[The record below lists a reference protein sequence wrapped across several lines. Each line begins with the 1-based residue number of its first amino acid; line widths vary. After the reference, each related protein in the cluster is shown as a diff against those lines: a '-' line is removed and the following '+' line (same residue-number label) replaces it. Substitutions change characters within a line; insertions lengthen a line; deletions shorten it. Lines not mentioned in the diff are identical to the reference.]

1 MTQDLLDL
9 GNQTANLQSI
19 KTFAGKQA
27 GMCYAK
33 EKYRDSYISDYK
45 KASGRFDRVSGTGHH
60 SIADHSQVTLLIEDC
75 PKMTA
80 MLLNS
85 LGLYTTSEK
94 SGRYTKMTAAGVED
108 KLYKKW
114 YDIFFELILTR
125 YPDID
130 SKSGGDSL
138 RDKLAKENARYV
150 LSVFYPATDMTYTT
164 SIRQINYIIDWCQ
177 RYIVSRHKDTE
188 FNKRL
193 LLSISDLY
201 DKLNK
206 LGLYCNTLRDT
217 KQRRFNFLSD
227 QTNFGIDKSP
237 EILADSYLIKYSVS
251 FADLAQEQR
260 HRTLDYFMCY
270 SGDTFEFYVPKI
282 LTLDENEQF
291 KKEWLEDLDSIKY
304 SYPIATLVDVV
315 ETGLVS
321 NFVMKCDERLCG
333 RVMLETYENIRNNIV
348 RLALSENLSEFGR
361 QQLSKHY
368 DFQNDKLL
376 MKCANIKCKEPCIW
390 GPLSAQK
397 RYI

>member
-9 GNQTANLQSI
+9 DNQTANLQSL

-45 KASGRFDRVSGTGHH
+45 KAAVRFDRVSGTGHH

-80 MLLNS
+80 MVLNS

-94 SGRYTKMTAAGVED
+94 SGRYTQMTANGCVD
-108 KLYKKW
+108 KLYQKW
-114 YDIFFELILTR
+114 YDIFLELILKK
-125 YPDID
+125 YPNID
-130 SKSGGDSL
+130 EKSRKSNL

-177 RYIVSRHKDTE
+177 RYIVTRHKDTE
-188 FNKRL
+188 FNHQL
-193 LLSISDLY
+193 LLCVSDLY
-201 DKLNK
+201 EKIKALN
-206 LGLYCNTLRDT
+206 LYCNTLRDT
-217 KQRRFNFLSD
+217 KNRGFNFLAC
-227 QTNFGIDKSP
+227 QTRFNINKSP
-237 EILADSYLIKYSVS
+237 EVLADNYLVKYSVS

-270 SGDTFEFYVPKI
+270 EGDTFDFYIPKL
-282 LTLDENEQF
+282 LTLSENEQY
-291 KKEWLEDLDSIKY
+291 KKEWLHDLDSIKFT
-304 SYPIATLVDVV
+304 YPIATLVDVV

-321 NFVMKCDERLCG
+321 NFILKCDERLCG
-333 RVMLETYENIRNNIV
+333 RVMLETYENV
-348 RLALSENLSEFGR
+348 KTTLVKLALSEGVSEFGK

-368 DFQNDKLL
+368 DFQTDTIK
-376 MKCANIKCKEPCIW
+376 MKCHNIKCQEPCMW
-390 GPLSAQK
+390 GPVEAQK
-397 RYI
+397 KQV

>member
-9 GNQTANLQSI
+9 SNQTADIQSL

-27 GMCYAK
+27 GLCYAK
-33 EKYRDSYISDYK
+33 AKYKDSYISDYK
-45 KASGRFDRVSGTGHH
+45 KASARFDSVSGTGHH

-80 MLLNS
+80 MILNS

-94 SGRYTKMTAAGVED
+94 SGRYTEMTANGVVD

-114 YDIFFELILTR
+114 YDIFFDLIITK

-130 SKSGGDSL
+130 SKSGSNSL
-138 RDKLAKENARYV
+138 RDKLAKENARYM

-177 RYIVSRHKDTE
+177 RYIVARHKDTE
-188 FNKRL
+188 FNKKL
-193 LLSISDLY
+193 LLCISDLY
-201 DKLNK
+201 DKLSK
-206 LGLYCNTLRDT
+206 LNLYCNTLRDT
-217 KQRRFNFLSD
+217 KHRRFSFLSN
-227 QTNFGIDKSP
+227 QTGFGIDKSP
-237 EILADSYLIKYSVS
+237 EILADSYLVKYSVS

-270 SGDTFEFYVPKI
+270 DGDSFDFYVPKI
-282 LTLDENEQF
+282 LTLSENEQYG
-291 KKEWLEDLDSIKY
+291 KEWLEDLSSIQY
-304 SYPIATLVDVV
+304 TYPIATLIDVV

-321 NFVMKCDERLCG
+321 NFVLKCDERLCG
-333 RVMLETYENIRNNIV
+333 RVMLETYENIRKTLV
-348 RLALSENLSEFGR
+348 KLALSENISEFGK

-376 MKCANIKCKEPCIW
+376 MKCHDIVCKESCIW
-390 GPLSAQK
+390 GPIMAQK